1 MKVPPLNLLFASM
14 LLCAAHADPLESA
27 FTRPPETTKPRC
39 YWYWMDGQITKEGI
53 TRDLEAM
60 KRVGIGEG
68 YIGVITGQSGTPT
81 TATSKALTDEWWS
94 YIEHAIREGTR
105 LGVDIGVFNSP
116 GWSQS
121 GGPWVKPSQAMR
133 YVSMPEMRLKGP
145 QHFAGKLPVPPGEF
159 QDLAVLAFP
168 APAGEEEIATISAR
182 TPTAVT
188 FEMPAAFTA
197 RSLTLQPLNKQVSV
211 TAELQSS
218 TDGQN
223 YQTVKKFSRNNL
235 GVGMGP
241 LPLAPIIE
249 TFPATTARFFR
260 LTFSAECE
268 VGEIRLSPAAR
279 VEYFADKALQ
289 KVCPVPHALY
299 DYYTWPVGA
308 EPESAGLSIK
318 PDAVLDISKSM
329 AADGTLTWDVP
340 AGDWIVMRTAM
351 TPTGARNAPAP
362 PEATG
367 YEVDKM
373 NRVPLRAHFDAY
385 VGNLL
390 KRMPAAE
397 RKSWKH
403 VVADSYEVGSQNW
416 TDGLAAD
423 FQKRYGYDPMP
434 FLPVMTG
441 RVVGSVDQSD
451 RFLWD
456 LRRIVADRM
465 GVDYVGGLSDLCRE
479 NGLKMWLENYGHWG
493 FPAEFLQYGS
503 LCDEIAGEFWV
514 GTGDFL
520 NPKDTYYLGRYELRA
535 ASSAANIYGKPITW
549 AESFTGGPAF
559 INSPR
564 SLKALGDWAF
574 CQGINQYV
582 LHVNIHQPTD
592 QKPPGV
598 NSVFGTEFNRNNT
611 WFEQSKAWID
621 YQRRSTVLLQSGKHV
636 ADVAYFISEDAPKFT
651 GSQQPPLPPGFDY
664 DFINGD
670 VIEHRLA
677 VKDGRLVLPDGMS
690 FRVLAL
696 PESATMRP
704 ELLKKIGELVKA
716 GATVVGTP
724 PSRSPS
730 LGNFPKCDTE
740 VQALARAIWGDADLK
755 QPGEHPF
762 GKGRVIWGKTLDTI
776 FAELGLKPDFESSQN
791 LGFIH
796 RHSDSEDIYFV
807 ANQKEE
813 AMATTAAF
821 RVGDK
826 APELWWPDSG
836 RIERPAVYE
845 VADGVVRL
853 PLSFGPAGSVFV
865 VFRNK
870 AASKAERI
878 VSVMRNGKEVL
889 GTMVKS
895 QVTEVVADNPGNF
908 SFAVWAK
915 PGDDTALIGE
925 ANSGIVG
932 FDEKRNE
939 VFFPTHGG
947 SFGPDSANAGVGLA
961 VGRNGVSLFE
971 HGPGYFAPTLVH
983 AAALTDWT
991 HVTVVYR
998 DGQPNLYLNGVL
1010 ARTGLKSTHKVHF
1023 GAGSAGDAKYR
1034 GELSA
1039 IKAFARPLGEAEI
1052 VGLMTAMEKPE
1063 NESGAVPIQLTRNK
1077 DGKIVAQGGEQGDYE
1092 MKFADGRVRALKV
1105 SSVAVPQEITG
1116 PWEVSFA
1123 PGRGAPEKIAF
1134 DQLADWTQ
1142 RPEEG
1147 IKHFSGKATYR
1158 RTFEV
1163 PAQRQP
1169 GSAMILDLGQVND
1182 IAVVRVN
1189 GQELAT
1195 LWHLPYQVDIASAVK
1210 PGANLLEV
1218 DVVNTWNNRLAGDAA
1233 LPVEQ
1238 RSTSITAATVTKD
1251 TPLMPAGLIGPVT
1264 LQTAQNF
1271 K

>member
-1 MKVPPLNLLFASM
+1 MKTTASHLLFAS
-14 LLCAAHADPLESA
+14 LLACAAHAGSLESN
-27 FTRPPETTKPRC
+27 FLRPPDTTKPRC

-68 YIGVITGQSGTPT
+68 YIGVITGQSGTPGNST
-81 TATSKALTDEWWS
+81 TKALTDEWWS
-94 YIEHAIREGTR
+94 FIEHAIREGTR
-105 LGVDIGVFNSP
+105 LGVDIGFFNSP

-133 YVSMPEMRLKGP
+133 YVSMPELRLKGP
-145 QHFAGKLPVPPGEF
+145 QNFAGKLPVPPGEF

-168 APAGEEEIATISAR
+168 APAGEEEIAKITVR
-182 TPTAVT
+182 TPTSVT

-197 RSLTLQPLNKQVSV
+197 RSVTVQPLNKRVNV
-211 TAELQSS
+211 NAELQSS
-218 TDGQN
+218 TDGKN

-241 LPLAPIIE
+241 LPLAPIVE
-249 TFPATTARFFR
+249 TFPAITARFFR

-268 VGEIRLSPAAR
+268 LGEIRLSPAAR

-308 EPESAGLSIK
+308 EPDSVNLLIQ
-318 PDAVLDISKSM
+318 PNAVCNISTSM

-340 AGDWIVMRTAM
+340 AGDWIVLRTAM

-373 NRVPLRAHFDAY
+373 NRVPLRAHFEAY

-390 KRMPAAE
+390 KRMPAAD

-416 TDGLAAD
+416 TDGFAAD

-441 RVVGSVDQSD
+441 RIVGSADQSD

-456 LRRIVADRM
+456 LRRLVADRM
-465 GVDYVGGLSDLCRE
+465 GLDYVGGLSALCRE

-503 LCDEIAGEFWV
+503 LCDEIAGEFWAD
-514 GTGDFL
+514 GDFL
-520 NPKDTYYLGRYELRA
+520 NEKDTYYLGRYELRD
-535 ASSAANIYGKPITW
+535 ASSAANIYDKPITW

-564 SLKALGDWAF
+564 SLKARGDWAF
-574 CQGINQYV
+574 CQGINQFV

-592 QKPPGV
+592 TKRPGI
-598 NSVFGTEFNRNNT
+598 NSGFGTEFNRNNT

-621 YQRRSTVLLQSGKHV
+621 YQRRCSVLLQAGKHV
-636 ADVAYFISEDAPKFT
+636 ADVAYFISEDAPKFA
-651 GSQQPPLPPGFDY
+651 GPQQPPLPPGFDY

-677 VKDGRLVLPDGMS
+677 VKNGRLVLPDGMN
-690 FRVLAL
+690 FRLLVL

-716 GATVVGTP
+716 GAMVVGTP

-730 LGNFPKCDTE
+730 RANFPACDAD
-740 VQALARAIWGDADLK
+740 VQKLAREIWGEADLK
-755 QPGEHPF
+755 QPGEHPY
-762 GKGRVIWGKTLDTI
+762 GKGRVFWGKSLGTI
-776 FAELGLKPDFESSQN
+776 FAALGSKPDFESSQT

-796 RHSDSEDIYFV
+796 RHSNEADIYFV

-813 AMATTAAF
+813 ALATTAAF
-821 RVGDK
+821 RVGNR

-836 RIERPAVYE
+836 RIEHPAVYDT
-845 VADGVVRL
+845 ADGVVRL

-878 VSVMRNGKEVL
+878 VSVKRKGKEVL
-889 GTMVKS
+889 GTTVKP
-895 QVTEVVADNPGNF
+895 QATEVVGDNPGNF
-908 SFAVWAK
+908 SYAVWAK
-915 PGDDTALIGE
+915 PGDDTALISE

-932 FDEKRNE
+932 FYEKRNE

-947 SFGPDSANAGVGLA
+947 SFGPDPANAGNGLA

-971 HGPGYFAPTLVH
+971 HGADYFAPTLVH

-998 DGQPNLYLNGVL
+998 DGQPSLYLNGVL

-1023 GAGSAGDAKYR
+1023 GAGSSGDAKYR

-1063 NESGAVPIQLTRNK
+1063 MESRTVPIQLRRNT
-1077 DGKIVAQGGEQGDYE
+1077 DGQIVAQGGEQGDYE
-1092 MKFADGRVRALKV
+1092 LKFADGKVRTLKV
-1105 SSVAVPQEITG
+1105 SSGSVPVQITG

-1123 PGRGAPEKIAF
+1123 PGWGAPEKIAF
-1134 DQLADWTQ
+1134 DTLTDWTK
-1142 RPEEG
+1142 RPEAG
-1147 IKHFSGKATYR
+1147 IKYFSGKATYR
-1158 RTFEV
+1158 KTFEV
-1163 PAQRQP
+1163 HAL
-1169 GSAMILDLGQVND
+1169 GKSGYAMILDLGQVND

-1189 GQELAT
+1189 GKELAT
-1195 LWHLPYQVDIASAVK
+1195 LWHPPYQVDIASAVK
-1210 PGANLLEV
+1210 RGANTLEV

-1238 RSTSITAATVTKD
+1238 RLTSITAATVSKD
-1251 TPLMPAGLIGPVT
+1251 TPLIPAGLLGPLT
-1264 LQTAQNF
+1264 FQSHQ
-1271 K
+1271 